1 MAPLTDL
8 PVEIL
13 QDNLVP
19 FLPAKELLRLT
30 CTNKAFAAL
39 CSDEAIW
46 KRKLVAD
53 FNYTGAGTARTNG
66 WKVIYRGLHRPKAF
80 FCRERANGRLGVVD
94 LPKRS
99 VQGVPFPF
107 QLKFPP
113 STRIVS
119 LAAGGMSFYAL
130 DSEGF
135 MHVWGTLDG
144 STYALD
150 SDGFEDAGKTAYTP
164 HRLLMPSPIRS
175 VSCGR
180 LHASALDSRNRI
192 WNFVNWGRPFS
203 IDSPVLHDLTA
214 PPVQVES
221 GWSFSA
227 VLLAS
232 GEIFVWWPFNDPLA
246 HIIQEHRDAIGPD
259 QSKRARANDKREISC
274 LTWDVNSV
282 ELTRLPHLPELPT
295 LGDIGNAEDD
305 QPPRIVQIA
314 GLDSR
319 IVGVTDQGHVLAF
332 GRLSDAEDISN
343 STWEY
348 LPNFSD
354 LNLVRRHKT
363 FADNL
368 AVPPDV
374 MKITHVTGNFR
385 HFVAYSTG
393 SSSLVLIGEDT
404 TTPQSTPDIKPGL
417 QNRSVISVAIGDWHS
432 AALTADGKVLT
443 WGEFSSGA
451 LGLGDPAKLAPG
463 TPGGYSANT
472 GRRQARPE
480 SVVTPTVVRFDYGTK
495 EPRDRFA
502 FELTAAGWHTGAL
515 VMDLD
520 VSVLRLAVGSFDKD
534 HSRMAT
540 SFSPLLL
547 CLCSVPP

>member
-1 MAPLTDL
+1 MHTDR
-8 PVEIL
+8 
-13 QDNLVP
+13 QDG
-19 FLPAKELLRLT
+19 RLT
-30 CTNKAFAAL
+30 MT
-39 CSDEAIW
+39 
-46 KRKLVAD
+46 RK
-53 FNYTGAGTARTNG
+53 
-66 WKVIYRGLHRPKAF
+66 
-80 FCRERANGRLGVVD
+80 
-94 LPKRS
+94 
-99 VQGVPFPF
+99 
-107 QLKFPP
+107 
-113 STRIVS
+113 
-119 LAAGGMSFYAL
+119 
-130 DSEGF
+130 
-135 MHVWGTLDG
+135 
-144 STYALD
+144 
-150 SDGFEDAGKTAYTP
+150 
-164 HRLLMPSPIRS
+164 
-175 VSCGR
+175 
-180 LHASALDSRNRI
+180 
-192 WNFVNWGRPFS
+192 
-203 IDSPVLHDLTA
+203 
-214 PPVQVES
+214 
-221 GWSFSA
+221 
-227 VLLAS
+227 
-232 GEIFVWWPFNDPLA
+232 
-246 HIIQEHRDAIGPD
+246 
-259 QSKRARANDKREISC
+259 
-274 LTWDVNSV
+274 
-282 ELTRLPHLPELPT
+282 
-295 LGDIGNAEDD
+295 
-305 QPPRIVQIA
+305 
-314 GLDSR
+314 
-319 IVGVTDQGHVLAF
+319 
-332 GRLSDAEDISN
+332 
-343 STWEY
+343 

-374 MKITHVTGNFR
+374 MKITHVSAASSIGLEFCSPYPIKVTGNFR

-432 AALTADGKVLT
+432 AALTAGGKVLT

-520 VSVLRLAVGSFDKD
+520 VSVLRLAVGSLDKD